1 MPRTLASHRLLLAGG
16 ATAVALVALAVA
28 LLLVGA
34 PLDYV
39 SWPGLLRNGRIGRLN
54 VPSSPSPLPALA
66 QARSGLRAG
75 QTAGVSLSLSSLGS
89 DLGLGQAT
97 TPAAPVSPPGLGLAP
112 APLTVAPPSDPSVV
126 GLTTPGVGLGPS
138 GVGVLGPLPARP
150 GLQPPVGSPPVP
162 APPGPVLTPVSAAP
176 APASSAPASPGPS
189 PSTPALPIPAPPVST
204 PLPASRPAS
213 APDPLES
220 RTMDSGL
227 RPGSSGARPGSSGGG
242 DGRGSHRVDAGKGA
256 KPPRDAPEVVHG
268 HGRDAGPP
276 PPPPQDQDGPGG
288 PAPAPTPEPRGPD
301 LHPHG
306 ASGPSRPPGRSPDAP
321 WIRPDPL
328 ATALAAVAVDTGR
341 GGPSRRRRGG
351 ATRSDQVA
359 RLG

>member
-54 VPSSPSPLPALA
+54 VPSSPLPALA

-75 QTAGVSLSLSSLGS
+75 QTAGASLSLSSLGS

-97 TPAAPVSPPGLGLAP
+97 TPAASVSPPGLGLAP

-126 GLTTPGVGLGPS
+126 GLTTPGVGPGPS
-138 GVGVLGPLPARP
+138 GVGVLGPLPAGP
-150 GLQPPVGSPPVP
+150 GLQPPVGSPPVPAPPGPVP

-176 APASSAPASPGPS
+176 APASSAPASPVPS
-189 PSTPALPIPAPPVST
+189 PATPALPVPALPVST
-204 PLPASRPAS
+204 PLPASKPAS
-213 APDPLES
+213 APDPQES

-242 DGRGSHRVDAGKGA
+242 DGRGSHRGDAGKGA

-276 PPPPQDQDGPGG
+276 PPPPPPPAAPPQDQEGPGG

-321 WIRPDPL
+321 SNQ
-328 ATALAAVAVDTGR
+328 TGPAGDSS
-341 GGPSRRRRGG
+341 GGRRR
-351 ATRSDQVA
+351 
-359 RLG
+359 